1 MLATKKTILG
11 DFAIEYLGIDSPS
24 YFPGYGI
31 AFTPFDFCAYGIG
44 DTEEEAL
51 EDCLE
56 MMAQSAGFDFD
67 EATEQRI
74 RAEYGDCDTTT
85 VADAL
90 GWSEEETEEV
100 SDSGE
105 GCYFHVGIRWNEKTN

>member
-1 MLATKKTILG
+1 MITTQTVLG
-11 DFAIEYLGIDSPS
+11 DFAIESLGIDSPS

-74 RAEYGDCDTTT
+74 RADFGACGTTT

-90 GWSEEETEEV
+90 GWSEDETEEV

-105 GCYFHVGIRWNEKTN
+105 GCYFHVGIKWNEKGN